1 MQNLL
6 WIQEDCSQRNN
17 MWVEG
22 IVETPQESWNDMEE
36 KLHRFFRE
44 HFEIENIPLER
55 AHQVDRKGRTKNEPR
70 KIAASILDFKDK
82 QKI

>member
-1 MQNLL
+1 MNKKMTNKEIEREDKEIQNLL
-6 WIQEDCSQRNN
+6 WTQEDCSQRNN

-44 HFEIENIPLER
+44 HFGIENIPLER
-55 AHQVDRKGRTKNEPR
+55 AHQVDRKE
-70 KIAASILDFKDK
+70 
-82 QKI
+82 